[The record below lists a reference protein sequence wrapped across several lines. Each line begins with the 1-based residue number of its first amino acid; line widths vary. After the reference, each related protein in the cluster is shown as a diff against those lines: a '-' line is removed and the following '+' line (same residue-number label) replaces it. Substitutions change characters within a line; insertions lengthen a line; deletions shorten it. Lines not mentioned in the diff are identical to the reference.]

1 VENKKSGA
9 QVIVSDIAKY
19 SRRIFVYPGGTV
31 APILDEAI
39 KQKVE
44 LLTARTEQGAGF
56 AAIGASKISESVEFI
71 LVSSG
76 PGVTNVVTPI
86 ADAYYDSTPIVAI
99 CGQVGQSDFKG
110 SKPIRQGGFQ
120 EVDTESIMGSITK
133 KTITPQSVS
142 ELEGLIAIASQIAL
156 SGRPG
161 PVVINL
167 HMNLQREIIES
178 GFDKELTSNQI
189 FENAS
194 DFSLN
199 KKDFS
204 LVFEK
209 LTKSKRPLV
218 IAGHGTL
225 SESNPSRIR
234 DICKKLNIPVSH
246 SLLSLGVMPGDIPLN
261 LGFHGHTGSRIAGKA
276 IADSDFILVLG
287 SRLDVRQTGTLKEEF
302 GKNAFKVRV
311 EIDSDELANSR
322 IKADLNFNMPVSN
335 FLRIIE
341 EGLLENNLQPF
352 DSWTDKYEDD
362 ETYVNEKFKHENSSQ
377 INPYLLISELSKIV
391 EDRNVTIVSGVGSHQ
406 QWVARSFDFDIPRT
420 NWLTSG
426 GLGTM
431 GYDLPVAIGA
441 SLASRETTTICFVG
455 DGSFQMNIQELA
467 FASEFNIP
475 IKIVVLD
482 NKKLGI
488 VSQFQLL
495 NWGEDPTCG
504 NKNNPEFT
512 QIAGAYGLPS
522 RKIITKEH
530 ILENLNWLIDQSG
543 PALLHVAIPDD
554 IDVLP
559 MLLAGDSTNRMWPY
573 ES

>member
-9 QVIVSDIAKY
+9 QAIVSDIAKY
-19 SRRIFVYPGGTV
+19 SARIFVYPGGTV
-31 APILDEAI
+31 APLLDEAI
-39 KQKVE
+39 KQKIE
-44 LLTARTEQGAGF
+44 LFTARTEQGAGF
-56 AAIGASKISESVEFI
+56 AAIGASKISNSVEYV

-86 ADAYYDSTPIVAI
+86 ADAFYDSTPIVAI

-133 KTITPQSVS
+133 KTFTPQSVS
-142 ELEGLIAIASQIAL
+142 ELDGLIVRATHLAM

-178 GFDKELTSNQI
+178 GTETRIDLSQISTGTNDLAMSESDIALILDKLSN
-189 FENAS
+189 
-194 DFSLN
+194 
-199 KKDFS
+199 
-204 LVFEK
+204 
-209 LTKSKRPLV
+209 SKRPLV

-225 SESNPSRIR
+225 SENNPRR
-234 DICKKLNIPVSH
+234 VRFFCNKFNIPVSH
-246 SLLSLGVMPGDIPLN
+246 SLLSLGVMPGDSQLN
-261 LGFHGHTGSRIAGKA
+261 LGFHGHTGSRIAGKS
-276 IADSDFILVLG
+276 IANSDFILVLG

-302 GKNAFKVRV
+302 GKNAFKIRV

-322 IKADLNFNMPVSN
+322 IKADLNFNMSVST
-335 FLRIIE
+335 FLTILENR
-341 EGLLENNLQPF
+341 LLENNLRPF
-352 DSWTDKYEDD
+352 ESWTDEFKGD
-362 ETYVNEKFKHENSSQ
+362 ETFENEKFKHDNSSQ
-377 INPYLLISELSKIV
+377 INPYLLIRELSKLV
-391 EDRNVTIVSGVGSHQ
+391 KDQNVNVVSGVGSHQ

-420 NWLTSG
+420 KWLTSG

-441 SLASRETTTICFVG
+441 SLTSKDTITICLVG

-467 FASEFNIP
+467 FAREFNIP
-475 IKIVVLD
+475 IKIIVLD

-488 VSQFQLL
+488 VSQFQVL

-504 NKNNPEFT
+504 NKNNPEFIK
-512 QIAGAYGLPS
+512 IAEAYGLPS
-522 RKIITKEH
+522 RKISTYDQM
-530 ILENLNWLIDQSG
+530 LENLTWLISQRG
-543 PALLHVAIPDD
+543 PALLHVAIPND

-559 MLLAGDSTNRMWPY
+559 MLLAGDSIDRMWPY
-573 ES
+573 EN